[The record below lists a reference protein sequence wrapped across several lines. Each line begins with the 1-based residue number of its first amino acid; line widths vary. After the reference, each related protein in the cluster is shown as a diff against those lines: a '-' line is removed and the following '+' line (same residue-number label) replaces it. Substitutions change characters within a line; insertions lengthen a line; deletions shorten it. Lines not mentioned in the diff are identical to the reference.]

1 MEHINFIFLFLSW
14 NRIVQNVLQKLGK
27 VGCFVTFWSSAVDG
41 HKLQNAV
48 NCRIVYV
55 CARIAVGTIRS
66 GLCKLE
72 ALPQQLYC
80 VLFSKSTVSVC
91 LSVTASHPVYLHIKS
106 WSFSCIS
113 SRHEYYRGADK
124 SLARPGRKQ
133 ATATENFDVHISY
146 LYS

>member
-91 LSVTASHPVYLHIKS
+91 LSVCHCVSSCLLAYKVVVFFVYLQP
-106 WSFSCIS
+106 
-113 SRHEYYRGADK
+113 SRILQGC
-124 SLARPGRKQ
+124 
-133 ATATENFDVHISY
+133 
-146 LYS
+146 